1 MKKNPIFEAI
11 RESYIEHGVKT
22 ERAVFAML
30 MTKSFKSKVKE
41 DTSIFEFM
49 HLLQET
55 SHKNTCVNFA
65 EGELTFQNNYEVHS
79 VSASRDE
86 DGDPEVFIHM
96 LDMDSMETMSVR
108 VYQFPEIHWLLQII
122 EAVHDKCDLTINA
135 EEDEED

>member
-11 RESYIEHGVKT
+11 RESYVEHGVKT

-30 MTKSFKSKVKE
+30 MTKSFKSRVKK

-79 VSASRDE
+79 VRASIVTGKHRD
-86 DGDPEVFIHM
+86 
-96 LDMDSMETMSVR
+96 LS
-108 VYQFPEIHWLLQII
+108 
-122 EAVHDKCDLTINA
+122 
-135 EEDEED
+135 